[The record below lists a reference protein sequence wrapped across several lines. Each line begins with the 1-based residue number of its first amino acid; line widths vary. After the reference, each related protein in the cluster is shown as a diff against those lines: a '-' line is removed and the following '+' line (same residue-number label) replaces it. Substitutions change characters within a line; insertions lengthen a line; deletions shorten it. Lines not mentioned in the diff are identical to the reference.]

1 MLIAV
6 AAIIAGFA
14 ILIWSAD
21 LFIVGAAAIAR
32 NMGMSPIVI
41 GMTIVSIGTSAPEV
55 LVSLTAAFTGAGEL
69 AIGNAIGSNIANIGM
84 VLGITLL
91 VTPFVVLQSAVKK
104 EMLIL
109 LAVTAVAG
117 AMLADNLLSGMEGGV
132 LLAALALVM
141 TYLLRSQAEDT
152 KLQEET
158 KDEHPQE
165 LPTLRAWLTFA
176 AGLALLIGSSRLL
189 VWGAVFAAQSLG
201 VSELLIGLTIIAI
214 GTSLPELA
222 ATVTSARRGHTE
234 IAIGNVIGSNLFN
247 LLAVMAIPGIVS
259 SQTLASEVINR
270 DYPVMA
276 LLTVMLASAVYIGGR
291 RRKAPAGYAYLGR
304 IVGWVLLT
312 SYALYYYLLY
322 LSF

>member
-1 MLIAV
+1 MLIAA
-6 AAIIAGFA
+6 AAIFAGFA

-21 LFIVGAAAIAR
+21 LFIIGAAAIAR

-104 EMLIL
+104 ELLIL

-117 AMLADNLLSGMEGGV
+117 AMLADNLLSGMEGWL

-141 TYLLRSQAEDT
+141 TYLLRSQATDA

-158 KDEHPQE
+158 NDECLRE

-176 AGLALLIGSSRLL
+176 TGLMLLIASSRLL
-189 VWGAVFAAQSLG
+189 VWGAVITAEGLG
-201 VSELLIGLTIIAI
+201 VSELLIGLTVIAI

-259 SQTLASEVINR
+259 SQSLASEVIGR
-270 DYPVMA
+270 DYPFMT
-276 LLTVMLASAVYIGGR
+276 LLTVLLASAVYIGGR
-291 RRKAPAGYAYLGR
+291 RRKAPPGYAYLGR
-304 IVGWVLLT
+304 MVGWLLLT
-312 SYALYYYLLY
+312 FYALYYYLLY

>member
-1 MLIAV
+1 MLIAA

-21 LFIVGAAAIAR
+21 LFIIGAAAIAR

-41 GMTIVSIGTSAPEV
+41 GMTIVSIGTSAPDV

-84 VLGITLL
+84 VLGITLV
-91 VTPFVVLQSAVKK
+91 VTPFVILQSAVKK
-104 EMLIL
+104 ELLIM
-109 LAVTAVAG
+109 LAVTAMAG
-117 AMLADNLLSGMEGGV
+117 VMLADNLLSGMEGMI
-132 LLAALALVM
+132 LLTALVLVM
-141 TYLLRSQAEDT
+141 TFLLRSQSKDP

-158 KDEHPQE
+158 GEEHPRE
-165 LPTLRAWLTFA
+165 LPALRAWLTFA
-176 AGLALLIGSSRLL
+176 AGLILLIASSRLL
-189 VWGAVFAAQSLG
+189 VWGAVFTAQSLG
-201 VSELLIGLTIIAI
+201 VSELLIGLTVVAI

-222 ATVTSARRGHTE
+222 ATLASALRGHAE

-259 SQTLASEVINR
+259 SQTLASEVIYR
-270 DYPVMA
+270 DYPYMV
-276 LLTVMLASAVYIGGR
+276 LLTVILASAIYIGGR
-291 RRKAPAGYAYLGR
+291 RRKAPKGYAYLGR
-304 IVGWVLLT
+304 IVGWFLVTL
-312 SYALYYYLLY
+312 YALYYYLLY